1 MTQRLS
7 TSSNGRGP
15 ALTAVI
21 ADWAARNPKI
31 RRVWACETPVAQAVA
46 VALEL
51 QPVADSEET
60 SAVWLANC
68 EKWRR
73 QLQSRLHRSVDLE
86 WLDPDEASAPN
97 QPRPAEVRTLIYDR
111 AG

>member
-1 MTQRLS
+1 M
-7 TSSNGRGP
+7 P

-31 RRVWACETPVAQAVA
+31 RRVWTCETPVADAVA
-46 VALEL
+46 LALEL

-60 SAVWLANC
+60 GVVWLANC
-68 EKWRR
+68 EQWRR
-73 QLQSRLHRSVDLE
+73 ELQSRLQRAVDLE
-86 WLDPDEASAPN
+86 WLDPDEATAPN
-97 QPRPAEVRTLIYDR
+97 QPRPAEVGTLIYER

>member
-1 MTQRLS
+1 M
-7 TSSNGRGP
+7 P
-15 ALTAVI
+15 ALTAI
-21 ADWAARNPKI
+21 ISDWAARNPKI
-31 RRVWACETPVAQAVA
+31 RRVWTCETPVPDAVA
-46 VALEL
+46 LALEL

-60 SAVWLANC
+60 SVVWLANC

-73 QLQSRLHRSVDLE
+73 ELQGRLQRVVDLE

-97 QPRPAEVRTLIYDR
+97 QPRPAEVGTLLYER

>member
-1 MTQRLS
+1 M
-7 TSSNGRGP
+7 P
-15 ALTAVI
+15 ALTAII

-31 RRVWACETPVAQAVA
+31 RRVWTCETPIPGAVA

-60 SAVWLANC
+60 SVVWLTHC
-68 EKWRR
+68 EEWRR
-73 QLQSRLHRSVDLE
+73 ELQRRLHRSVDLE

-97 QPRPAEVRTLIYDR
+97 QPRPREVGTLIYER

>member
-1 MTQRLS
+1 M
-7 TSSNGRGP
+7 P
-15 ALTAVI
+15 ALTAI
-21 ADWAARNPKI
+21 ISDWAARNPKI
-31 RRVWACETPVAQAVA
+31 RRVWTCETPVRDAVA
-46 VALEL
+46 LALEL

-60 SAVWLANC
+60 SVVWLANC

-73 QLQSRLHRSVDLE
+73 ELQGRLQRVVDLE

-97 QPRPAEVRTLIYDR
+97 QPRPAEVGTLLYER

>member
-1 MTQRLS
+1 MTARLS

-21 ADWAARNPKI
+21 ADWAGRNPKI
-31 RRVWACETPVAQAVA
+31 RRVWACEAPVPQAVA

-68 EKWRR
+68 EKWRGE
-73 QLQSRLHRSVDLE
+73 LQSRLRCSVDLE
-86 WLDPDEASAPN
+86 WLDPDDAMGPN
-97 QPRPAEVRTLIYDR
+97 QLRPAEVRTLIYER
-111 AG
+111 VG

>member
-1 MTQRLS
+1 MTARFS
-7 TSSNGRGP
+7 TSSNGPGP

-21 ADWAARNPKI
+21 ADCAARNPKI
-31 RRVWACETPVAQAVA
+31 RRVWACEAPVPQAVA

-68 EKWRR
+68 EKWRGE
-73 QLQSRLHRSVDLE
+73 LQSRLHRSVDLD
-86 WLDPDEASAPN
+86 WLDPDEATAPS
-97 QPRPAEVRTLIYDR
+97 QPRPADFRTLIYER
-111 AG
+111 VG

>member
-21 ADWAARNPKI
+21 ADRAARNPKI
-31 RRVWACETPVAQAVA
+31 RRVWACEAPVPQAVA

-60 SAVWLANC
+60 SAVWLAARARLPCAARSCGPPGNSLRSFVAVL
-68 EKWRR
+68 EHSRR
-73 QLQSRLHRSVDLE
+73 
-86 WLDPDEASAPN
+86 
-97 QPRPAEVRTLIYDR
+97 VR
-111 AG
+111 

>member
-1 MTQRLS
+1 MTPRLS
-7 TSSNGRGP
+7 TRSNGRGP
-15 ALTAVI
+15 ALTALI

-31 RRVWACETPVAQAVA
+31 RRVWACEAPIPQTVA

-73 QLQSRLHRSVDLE
+73 ELQRRLHRGVDLE

-97 QPRPAEVRTLIYDR
+97 QPRPVEVRTLIYER
-111 AG
+111 AS